1 MRLEAG
7 EVRAL
12 PLPAALVDS
21 DGSVIAHTPEW
32 AGRCPGTVV
41 FRAGQGNLLVSPDAA
56 TPELDLLM
64 DRLLTELRDAAAG
77 LDGDERRRM
86 QVMTAGLELVAG
98 RPPPQVSHGTAE
110 EVVAFALTAISARAQ
125 GLGVQVVGPLP
136 RVTVPAPA
144 ALALALVQ
152 LAVNAQRH
160 ENAPLVVLRVDR
172 GPTFTVEWSASAP
185 APVRLST
192 HRHVLRRAGWGW
204 GYVQMVADALGATA
218 LPPAPIGPGTRCA
231 CVSLGAPRLGL
242 PLAVIQEERVARS
255 TQAWDQDRQGAG
267 FGRVVDGVL
276 ARLVAEASLQPGRI
290 VYADLYRARLDR
302 RRTWVVLTPESGS
315 TRVRDLLAGLQHER
329 ALWRAPEPHATRA
342 SALST
347 LLQVAMGDPWPS
359 VPPAVFADVFPA
371 ACASLGVAPPEPV
384 DAVAYPEPRVA
395 ALLLAEL
402 GGKLIRQGEEAWL
415 VPPPGAAANPLLHAL
430 GTTSGAWLKVG
441 PGA

>member
-7 EVRAL
+7 EVPAL
-12 PLPAALVDS
+12 PLPAALVDP
-21 DGSVIAHTPEW
+21 DGSVISHTPEW
-32 AGRCPGTVV
+32 AGRCPGTVM
-41 FRAGQGNLLVSPDAA
+41 FQAGQGNLLVSPDAA

-64 DRLLTELRDAAAG
+64 DRLLTELRDAADG

-86 QVMTAGLELVAG
+86 RVMTAGLELVAG
-98 RPPPQVSHGTAE
+98 RPPAHVSHGTAE
-110 EVVAFALTAISARAQ
+110 EVVASALTAISARAQ

-160 ENAPLVVLRVDR
+160 ENAPRVVLRVDR
-172 GPTFTVEWSASAP
+172 GPTFTVEWPASTP

-218 LPPAPIGPGTRCA
+218 LPPAPIGPDTRGA

-255 TQAWDQDRQGAG
+255 TQAWDQDPQCAG

-276 ARLVAEASLQPGRI
+276 VRLVAEASRQPGRI
-290 VYADLYRARLDR
+290 VYADLYRARLHR

-384 DAVAYPEPRVA
+384 DAVAYPEPRVT

-402 GGKLIRQGEEAWL
+402 GGKLIRHGEEAWL